1 MALLRLCFVVM
12 RSLKGQRVWLFVAHG
27 KQTRMQNHEAELVQA
42 AEAIGLQIDR
52 VHAIGVAA
60 YVCRVAL

>member
-1 MALLRLCFVVM
+1 
-12 RSLKGQRVWLFVAHG
+12 VWLFVAHG

-60 YVCRVAL
+60 GCAQNLWHHPEDRVPRTAKSSVP